1 MYGAGEGGVEVGPD
15 REAGRAKEVSYLRV
29 GGSLPTSG
37 VLSVSALIGSYA
49 FVICHLLPISFC
61 TSHYTDSLHTVLCG
75 QRTLFMEM
83 CAVPLG
89 DL

>member
-1 MYGAGEGGVEVGPD
+1 MEVGPD

-29 GGSLPTSG
+29 GEPSHLRCPQRVSPDWFLCFCDLPPS
-37 VLSVSALIGSYA
+37 
-49 FVICHLLPISFC
+49 ISFC